1 MSKTITYIPD
11 PAYNPEFQEKITA
24 RTKLAPGI
32 TMAKFLAGY
41 GDNANLNHIAND
53 SEKLRLAKQ
62 YVLHAQAMLSVSK
75 NDSEFEDFRLV
86 VAEGLYRPAPGEE
99 LLDGSIND
107 SLKKGYAVVYE
118 LLDDNGFNAV
128 EKTFDL
134 AVYWKDTLQFD
145 KMILDYDTYDPNG
158 KLNAQ
163 IILIMP
169 KIFDPWRVTYSN
181 TFETRF
187 NNYVQATNE
196 LIEILMPEEETTA
209 KIYG

>member
-1 MSKTITYIPD
+1 MPMFIPD

-41 GDNANLNHIAND
+41 GDNSNLNHIVYDA
-53 SEKLRLAKQ
+53 EKLRLAKQ
-62 YVLHAQAMLSVSK
+62 YTLHAQALLSVSR
-75 NDSEFEDFRLV
+75 NDAEFEDYRLV
-86 VAEGLYRPAPGEE
+86 VAEGLYRPAPGET
-99 LLDGSIND
+99 LYSGSIND
-107 SLKKGYAVVYE
+107 DLKNGYAVVYE
-118 LLDDNGFNAV
+118 LLNSNGFNAT

-134 AVYWKDTLQFD
+134 AVYWKDTLNFD

-158 KLNAQ
+158 NLNAQ

-169 KIFDPWRVTYSN
+169 KILDPWKVNYKN
-181 TFETRF
+181 TIETRF

-196 LIEILMPEEETTA
+196 LIEILVPKKETKA
-209 KIYG
+209 KIY